1 LIASASTRE
10 KSRAADSGL
19 GHVHFELTRRTG
31 GVCALLAA
39 SLIIATPAQARWLF
53 DLTPIAVPETRTAAK
68 QRGINAKRKLIPGV
82 KATAPEKVPPG
93 PLHIVISI
101 KQQRLTLY
109 ANGQSFA
116 HSPVSTGVP
125 GHPTPQGVFS
135 VIQKNLHHRSN
146 IYSDAPMPYMQRI
159 TWSGVAMHEGRLPGY
174 PASHGCIR
182 LPREFAQRL
191 WGITRVG
198 ARVIITQDEV
208 VPSAITHERLLALKP
223 QAVAPSA
230 SAEPV
235 QKIRLATVA
244 SIVDAPLKGTIDA
257 NENARVETLIDRAVQ
272 AGLAEAAA
280 SMRDPADGSRTPD
293 KGGVLASA
301 KDPVLRPGP
310 ISIYISRKNGKLYLR
325 KGFDEVLEAPVVIAQ
340 PEAPLGTHVFS
351 ALKGEDDTVRWNV
364 VSLPTDRLVKKGKYV
379 ETFTR
384 SGEKLRKELVP
395 PVHEAVLPG
404 DPNAALDRITIPE
417 ATLARISEL
426 MSPGASLIISD
437 LAPSHETGKGTD
449 FIVLTR

>member
-1 LIASASTRE
+1 MIAA
-10 KSRAADSGL
+10 GFVL
-19 GHVHFELTRRTG
+19 V
-31 GVCALLAA
+31 AA
-39 SLIIATPAQARWLF
+39 SPAQARWLF
-53 DLTPIAVPETRTAAK
+53 DLAPIAVPESRTPAK
-68 QRGINAKRKLIPGV
+68 QRGINAKRRLIPGV
-82 KATAPEKVPPG
+82 KASAPEKLPPG
-93 PLHIVISI
+93 PLHIVIAI

-109 ANGQSFA
+109 ANGQPFA
-116 HSPVSTGVP
+116 QSPVSTGVP

-159 TWSGVAMHEGRLPGY
+159 TWSGVAMHEGKLPGY

-191 WGITRVG
+191 WGITRIG
-198 ARVIITQDEV
+198 ARVIIAQDEV
-208 VPSAITHERLLALKP
+208 VPSAITHARLLALMP
-223 QAVAPSA
+223 QDVAPSA
-230 SAEPV
+230 SAEPM

-257 NENARVETLIDRAVQ
+257 NDNARIETLIDRTVQ
-272 AGLAEAAA
+272 DGLAESDAFVTDA
-280 SMRDPADGSRTPD
+280 SAVPRVPD
-293 KGGVLASA
+293 KGDALASA

-310 ISIYISRKNGKLYLR
+310 ISIYISRKTARLYLR
-325 KGFDEVLEAPVVIAQ
+325 KGFDEVLEAPVTIAQ

-351 ALKGEDDTVRWNV
+351 ALKGEDTVHWNV
-364 VSLPTDRLVKKGKYV
+364 VSLPTDRLVKKGKYLQ
-379 ETFTR
+379 TFTR
-384 SGEKLRKELVP
+384 GGEKLRKELVP
-395 PVHEAVLPG
+395 PVHEVVPPG
-404 DPNAALDRITIPE
+404 DPNAALDRVTIPE
-417 ATLARISEL
+417 ETLTRIKAL